1 MLLFFLALCFQCSN
15 HKEKRLRAMSCP
27 ISRLC
32 WANRKLYWWSFAR
45 RGWPASSLLQFH
57 WEISFFFLLGWN
69 GKHFWPELWAIRKKI
84 ANNYKWRGGLF
95 IEQRKCDWGVSPRRI
110 IPPFVSART
119 SQFVQ
124 LTVFLY
130 YVYIFYYAIVLHFR
144 IIPPFVSVCPPR
156 FVHRTAFWPKS
167 SQSGNNQQSKCTKL
181 RGFSS
186 GQKLK

>member
-1 MLLFFLALCFQCSN
+1 
-15 HKEKRLRAMSCP
+15 MSCP

-45 RGWPASSLLQFH
+45 RGWPASSLLPLH

-95 IEQRKCDWGVSPRRI
+95 IEQRKYDWGVSPRRI

-124 LTVFLY
+124 LTVFCIM
-130 YVYIFYYAIVLHFR
+130 YIFSIMLLSYIFVLYLPLSHFVLLGLSTGPLFDQKAAR
-144 IIPPFVSVCPPR
+144 AATINKAS
-156 FVHRTAFWPKS
+156 AQ
-167 SQSGNNQQSKCTKL
+167 SQGEFHLGKYWIK
-181 RGFSS
+181 
-186 GQKLK
+186 K